1 MTTKTKEQKVHIDDL
16 HFEHQ
21 RWEKELKFF
30 LEELPFFQARL
41 EEVAKRYTDKDVLKE
56 LDHFQNQL
64 YIERNAMDDC
74 FTISTYMSKK
84 LHAMQKSTPVA
95 VDHVLFVDHGPLR
108 DRIDTNRKL
117 MPRIENGIQS
127 LPIKVDVKWT

>member
-1 MTTKTKEQKVHIDDL
+1 MTTQTKEQKVHIDDL

-41 EEVAKRYTDKDVLKE
+41 EEVAKRYTSKDVLKE

-64 YIERNAMDDC
+64 YIERNAMDGLLHDI
-74 FTISTYMSKK
+74 TIHEQEIARYAKD
-84 LHAMQKSTPVA
+84 HPVA
-95 VDHVLFVDHGPLR
+95 VDHVLFKDHSPLR
-108 DRIDTNRKL
+108 DKIDTNRKMMHDL
-117 MPRIENGIQS
+117 KMEFNRY
-127 LPIKVDVKWT
+127 LTKWM

>member
-64 YIERNAMDDC
+64 YIERNAMDGL
-74 FTISTYMSKK
+74 
-84 LHAMQKSTPVA
+84 LHDINLHEQEIARYAKEHPVA

-108 DRIDTNRKL
+108 DRIDTDRKL
-117 MPRIENGIQS
+117 MHELKMAFNRYLS
-127 LPIKVDVKWT
+127 KWM